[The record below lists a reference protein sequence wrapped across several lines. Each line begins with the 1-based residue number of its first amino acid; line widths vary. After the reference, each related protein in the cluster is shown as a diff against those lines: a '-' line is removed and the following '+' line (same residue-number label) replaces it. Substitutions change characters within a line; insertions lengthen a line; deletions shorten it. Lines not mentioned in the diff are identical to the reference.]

1 MWQLRSFGSRM
12 GSQWTAYG
20 LTWKWRTTVW
30 AFARG
35 KWSKHRRETHS
46 FVQWWRQCSC
56 VGDVKQIQNCKFK
69 LEFCYSSIQTLSVLP
84 QVCGFS
90 SSASIQITVAETLI
104 LDFMLWLYLNGLL
117 YLYVIC
123 AHQSVVI
130 QRLFQMA
137 LSLLVLLSHNLPN
150 LFLLSDFV
158 HKRVSSS
165 RIALQ
170 LVQLLTVN
178 AFVEHKLVLNGWNQL
193 KLPALFL

>member
-69 LEFCYSSIQTLSVLP
+69 LEFCYSSIQNTISSSPSMRFFFLRINPDHCRWDTHPRLHALALP
-84 QVCGFS
+84 QWFVVLIRYLRSPKCGHS
-90 SSASIQITVAETLI
+90 TSIP
-104 LDFMLWLYLNGLL
+104 NGFKLTRP
-117 YLYVIC
+117 
-123 AHQSVVI
+123 AQPQSHQSFPP
-130 QRLFQMA
+130 QRFR
-137 LSLLVLLSHNLPN
+137 P
-150 LFLLSDFV
+150 
-158 HKRVSSS
+158 
-165 RIALQ
+165 
-170 LVQLLTVN
+170 
-178 AFVEHKLVLNGWNQL
+178 
-193 KLPALFL
+193 